1 MRRYL
6 SVLLIALAVLG
17 GTLAQTGCIVVAPRP
32 ARVWVPG
39 YWGPGHVWVGG
50 YWRYR

>member
-6 SVLLIALAVLG
+6 PKLLIALAVFG
-17 GTLAQTGCIVVAPRP
+17 GVVMQTGCVVVAPRP

-39 YWGPGHVWVGG
+39 YWAPGHVWVGG